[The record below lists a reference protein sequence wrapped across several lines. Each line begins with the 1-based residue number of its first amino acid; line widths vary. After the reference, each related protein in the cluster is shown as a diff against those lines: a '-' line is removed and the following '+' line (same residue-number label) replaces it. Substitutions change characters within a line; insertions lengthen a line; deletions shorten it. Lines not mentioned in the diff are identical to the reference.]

1 MGYDAETSDPLY
13 KHVPFYMCENSVGC
27 YGIYYDTSD
36 SAVMDFGREINNY
49 YPAFKFFKSDDDCL
63 VYYVFFGSK
72 LEILRQYCSLCGKQ
86 TLPPKWSFDYCASTM
101 AYTDAPNS
109 EEQLY
114 GFLRKLDTLNMS
126 CSGFYLSS
134 GYTSIGDLRC
144 VLIGITINSRIP
156 QSLLSV
162 LTARK
167 FT

>member
-1 MGYDAETSDPLY
+1 M
-13 KHVPFYMCENSVGC
+13 
-27 YGIYYDTSD
+27 
-36 SAVMDFGREINNY
+36 
-49 YPAFKFFKSDDDCL
+49 
-63 VYYVFFGSK
+63 FFGSK
-72 LEILRQYCSLCGKQ
+72 LEILRQYCYLCGKQ

-134 GYTSIGDLRC
+134 GYTSIGDL
-144 VLIGITINSRIP
+144 LF
-156 QSLLSV
+156 
-162 LTARK
+162 